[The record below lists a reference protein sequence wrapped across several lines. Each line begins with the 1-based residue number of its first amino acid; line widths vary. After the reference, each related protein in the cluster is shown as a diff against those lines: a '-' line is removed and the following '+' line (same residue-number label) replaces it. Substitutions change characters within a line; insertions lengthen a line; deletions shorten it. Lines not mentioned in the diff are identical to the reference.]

1 MSYESRKFVKVTIS
15 SHKSKLSGQN
25 HRCSNNFDLSQLK
38 DTGEL
43 KFTFSGVKTISL
55 AQDKTAATDK
65 TIKESLESGNTVE
78 YKKCGKDSVYIMDV
92 VSTSGT
98 EGMFSIVVEAV

>member
-15 SHKSKLSGQN
+15 SHKSKLSGQD
-25 HRCSNNFDLSQLK
+25 HRCSNNFDLSQLQN
-38 DTGEL
+38 TGTL

-65 TIKESLESGNTVE
+65 PIEKSLESGNTVAYE
-78 YKKCGKDSVYIMDV
+78 KCGKDNVYIMDV